1 MAGWLDLNCKNTA
14 AIKQLPR
21 RSALISRE
29 AELSGRDAE
38 IVRLREQLQGLE
50 ELSVSMS
57 RDLTETRAR
66 LADQGTQ
73 EQHLQETT
81 DKLKEMKI
89 LHDNQEVEHKKQIQN
104 YVKQLGNKERETDE
118 LKTEIEE
125 AETENQ
131 QLRERVE
138 QVRSNWESTVKEI
151 ELELENTRLNFT
163 KRVAGLEEEVAVEQ
177 QERVRLGR
185 VRQQQEQRICQ
196 LENSDE
202 KDEIIAKLKLD
213 FKKRGILLRDA
224 QNTVAKLKTENSKK
238 TMVGQLRQQ
247 VEDLEAEILTAA
259 RTKKQLEQQLE
270 ESQAVV
276 EDGERARSRLEQR
289 LQAALQEVEIFAHLL
304 CWRGDQTNLLSR

>member
-1 MAGWLDLNCKNTA
+1 MLQFLN
-14 AIKQLPR
+14 
-21 RSALISRE
+21 
-29 AELSGRDAE
+29 
-38 IVRLREQLQGLE
+38 
-50 ELSVSMS
+50 
-57 RDLTETRAR
+57 
-66 LADQGTQ
+66 
-73 EQHLQETT
+73 
-81 DKLKEMKI
+81 
-89 LHDNQEVEHKKQIQN
+89 NQQIEHKKQIQN

-125 AETENQ
+125 AETENH

-138 QVRSNWESTVKEI
+138 QVRSNWESKVKEV
-151 ELELENTRLNFT
+151 EVELENTRLNFT

-177 QERVRLGR
+177 QERARLGR
-185 VRQQQEQRICQ
+185 VGQQQEQRICQ

-224 QNTVAKLKTENSKK
+224 QNTVAKLMTENSKK
-238 TMVGQLRQQ
+238 TMISQLRQQ

-259 RTKKQLEQQLE
+259 RTRKQLEQQLE

-289 LQAALQEVEIFAHLL
+289 LQAALQEVEVFAHLL
-304 CWRGDQTNLLSR
+304 CWRDDQTNLLSR